1 MNLQLN
7 TNDSLN
13 CQPDSN
19 AVELPWTFK
28 SDFLT
33 PEAADQWLHSSQEVN
48 WQQNNIKMFGKKIA
62 LPRLEAVIG
71 EGTYSYS
78 GVTLKTAPWSESF
91 RNLKELVEKESG
103 YQFQIVMGNQYR
115 DGNDHVGWHSDDE
128 KMMGRRPEIAS
139 LSLGAIRKFQ
149 LRHKVTKEIYTFQL
163 THGSLLV
170 MQPGCQKEWQHR
182 ICKEPKIQGLRV
194 NWTFRPLVLG

>member
-7 TNDSLN
+7 INDLLN

-33 PEAADQWLHSSQEVN
+33 PQAADQWLHSSQEVD
-48 WQQNNIKMFGKKIA
+48 WQQNSIKMFGKEIA

-71 EGTYSYS
+71 DGTYSYS
-78 GVTLKTAPWSESF
+78 GVTLKTVPWSESF

-103 YQFQIVMGNQYR
+103 YKFQIMMGNQYC
-115 DGNDHVGWHSDDE
+115 DGNAHVGWHSDDE
-128 KMMGRRPEIAS
+128 KSMGRRPAIAS
-139 LSLGAIRKFQ
+139 LSLGVTRKFQ
-149 LRHKVTKEIYTFQL
+149 LRHKITKQVHTFQL

-170 MQPGCQKEWQHR
+170 MHPDCQEDWQHR
-182 ICKEPKIQGLRV
+182 ICKEPKIQGFRV
-194 NWTFRPLVLG
+194 NWTFRPLILG